1 MKKNKYKHKGF
12 TLTEL
17 VIVLSIIVILAAIA
31 IPKLLSI
38 AKYANKALV
47 DNAISS
53 IKSAVSIFE
62 SATVLS
68 KKSNNEIVSFSNVY
82 GINYQ
87 PYAHNFKGL
96 IDKGQMTGE
105 DQSSHYFGEPEIFKA
120 AGLDVED
127 WSYTFLDTK
136 KSYAVIATPKNILP
150 AFPPTATQ
158 IRETECYVEYE
169 WKSEGYPYINAKTNG
184 CAR

>member
-12 TLTEL
+12 TLIEL
-17 VIVLSIIVILAAIA
+17 IIVISIITILAAIA
-31 IPKLLSI
+31 IPKLLNI
-38 AKYANKALV
+38 TKYANKALV

-53 IKSAVSIFE
+53 IKSAVSIFK
-62 SATVLS
+62 SATILS
-68 KKSNNEIVSFSNVY
+68 KKSKNEVVNFADVY

-105 DQSSHYFGEPEIFKA
+105 DQNYQYFGEPEIFKA
-120 AGLDVED
+120 AGLEVED

-136 KSYAVIATPKNILP
+136 TSYAVIATPKNILP
-150 AFPPTATQ
+150 AYPPTATQ
-158 IRETECYVEYE
+158 IKETECYLEYE

-184 CAR
+184 CVR